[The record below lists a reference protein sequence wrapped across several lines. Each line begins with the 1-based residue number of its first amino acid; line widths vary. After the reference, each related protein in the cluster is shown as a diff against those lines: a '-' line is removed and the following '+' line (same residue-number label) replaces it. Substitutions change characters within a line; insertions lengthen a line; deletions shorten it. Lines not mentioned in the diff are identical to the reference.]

1 MLDHSKYDRYCM
13 GGAGNY
19 HLTVVIRTRSLVLQR
34 AMYVCMYV
42 DTVARSRASENNNQ
56 GLYFLKNE

>member
-1 MLDHSKYDRYCM
+1 MIVTVWEGGELSSNSCHTHSQPSTAEGHVC
-13 GGAGNY
+13 
-19 HLTVVIRTRSLVLQR
+19 
-34 AMYVCMYV
+34 MYVCMYV